1 MNEKIIS
8 IIKDWRNA
16 DMVLKRELIKEIV
29 KTGSID
35 GLKLLSQIVN
45 RDRDIEIRQ
54 SARKAYNSL
63 YKYCYPEEESN
74 LLDSVEDSISSKELL
89 QCLLARIQI

>member
-1 MNEKIIS
+1 MNKKIIN

-29 KTGSID
+29 KTGSVD

-54 SARKAYNSL
+54 SARKHTIACINIVIHQNR
-63 YKYCYPEEESN
+63 N
-74 LLDSVEDSISSKELL
+74 LFWRVQHLML
-89 QCLLARIQI
+89 

>member
-1 MNEKIIS
+1 MREIIS
-8 IIKDWRNA
+8 IIKEWRNA

-29 KTGSID
+29 KTGSVD

-54 SARKAYNSL
+54 VLEK
-63 YKYCYPEEESN
+63 PII
-74 LLDSVEDSISSKELL
+74 VSISIVIHQKKNLFQWVL
-89 QCLLARIQI
+89 